1 MGLPASVI
9 LHLLRRVDSQE
20 VQARA
25 EYRLGRGTEGEAAGS
40 HVRVFDQ
47 DAVYGIELVEARGE
61 GFQVGRDRV
70 YLTPGGRI
78 LYDPGEVE
86 EFEHEQA
93 FFWREIPMWNL
104 ARLLRFGTG
113 PLEDARDPGVGVL
126 YVEDGVLFGLPDREI
141 EVEVHLRLVGGS
153 HVEVA
158 RHVLPHLV
166 EQLIQGH
173 YVAGPFAELDL
184 FAFPHELHEP

>member
-25 EYRLGRGTEGEAAGS
+25 EHRLGRGAEGEAAGS

-47 DAVYGIELVEARGE
+47 DAVDGVELVEARGE
-61 GFQVGRDRV
+61 GFEVGRDRV
-70 YLTPGGRI
+70 YLTPGCRI
-78 LYDPGEVE
+78 LYNAGEIE

-93 FFWREIPMWNL
+93 FFGREIPDRNL
-104 ARLLRFGTG
+104 AQFLGTSTG

-126 YVEDGVLFGLPDREI
+126 HVEDGVLFGLPDRE
-141 EVEVHLRLVGGS
+141 VEELAGQSEGDQAGPY
-153 HVEVA
+153 A
-158 RHVLPHLV
+158 R
-166 EQLIQGH
+166 G
-173 YVAGPFAELDL
+173 VAGVVCA
-184 FAFPHELHEP
+184 